1 MKCHNRKRGIFM
13 KKLLGL
19 LGAVVFSVMSLTV
32 SAESSDDFLVETYDM
47 TTG

>member
-1 MKCHNRKRGIFM
+1 M

-32 SAESSDDFLVETYDM
+32 SAESFDDFLVETYDM

>member
-1 MKCHNRKRGIFM
+1 MKCHNRKRGIFR

-19 LGAVVFSVMSLTV
+19 LGAVVFSVMILTV

-47 TTG
+47 TT

>member
-1 MKCHNRKRGIFM
+1 MKCHNRKRGISR

-47 TTG
+47 TT